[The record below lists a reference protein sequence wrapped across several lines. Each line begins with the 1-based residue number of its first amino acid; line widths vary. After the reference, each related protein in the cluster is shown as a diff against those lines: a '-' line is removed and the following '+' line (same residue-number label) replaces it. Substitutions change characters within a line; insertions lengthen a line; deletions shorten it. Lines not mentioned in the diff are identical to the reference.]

1 MAMRNNH
8 LSNVLEAVSQS
19 TMERAKN
26 EERRKSL
33 ARNEKKSNSLS
44 RKESLRS
51 QAGSVGYI
59 NLDILL

>member
-19 TMERAKN
+19 TMERAKA

-33 ARNEKKSNSLS
+33 ARNEEKSKSLS

-51 QAGSVGYI
+51 QAGSVGYM
-59 NLDILL
+59 NLDILF